1 MVGGDELTAWVG
13 GELCLLGDDDLARG
27 NSGDGRVQSRSRTA
41 THGEGGG
48 GAGTKSG
55 SLAASRSC
63 PGSCNGP
70 GVEAVALYSLIFSR
84 GS

>member
-1 MVGGDELTAWVG
+1 MTAATASFGGLAAS
-13 GELCLLGDDDLARG
+13 GELDGD
-27 NSGDGRVQSRSRTA
+27 
-41 THGEGGG
+41 
-48 GAGTKSG
+48 SG

-70 GVEAVALYSLIFSR
+70 GVEAVDLYSLIFSR